1 MVLDLF
7 SICGLK
13 RVFDTHIKKTLA
25 TQSKIHVYLMLGVSH
40 VKSVPCLVWFHGSFA
55 SEDIKFLIFQVIL
68 QNHVIERP
76 CAFMVRS
83 SSQYFTIMTSL
94 VVIVI
99 VEIYCFFVAS
109 NFKHGGMFKGLFE
122 IMGGNLSCKS
132 PPSNI
137 GGHWASTSKD
147 INHLI

>member
-1 MVLDLF
+1 MRQFGGFLELVLDLF

-13 RVFDTHIKKTLA
+13 RFFDTHIKKTVA

-40 VKSVPCLVWFHGSFA
+40 VKSVPCPVWFHGSFA

-76 CAFMVRS
+76 CEFIVRS

-94 VVIVI
+94 VAIVI
-99 VEIYCFFVAS
+99 VEIYCFFRG
-109 NFKHGGMFKGLFE
+109 FKLQTWRHV
-122 IMGGNLSCKS
+122 
-132 PPSNI
+132 
-137 GGHWASTSKD
+137 
-147 INHLI
+147 